1 MAPFFT
7 FYFSLIA
14 FRSSLFAHRFSLITF
29 RYRFSLITFR
39 FSLYKGYA
47 KANPS
52 IITPNFR

>member
-1 MAPFFT
+1 MVPFFT

-14 FRSSLFAHRFSLITF
+14 FRFSLFAFH
-29 RYRFSLITFR
+29 
-39 FSLYKGYA
+39 FSLYKGSA

>member
-1 MAPFFT
+1 MTPFFT

-14 FRSSLFAHRFSLITF
+14 
-29 RYRFSLITFR
+29 FR

>member
-1 MAPFFT
+1 MVPFFT

-14 FRSSLFAHRFSLITF
+14 FRSSLFAHHFSLF
-29 RYRFSLITFR
+29 TFR

-52 IITPNFR
+52 IITPSFR

>member
-1 MAPFFT
+1 MVPFFT

-14 FRSSLFAHRFSLITF
+14 FRYRFSLITF

-52 IITPNFR
+52 IITPSFR

>member
-1 MAPFFT
+1 MVPFFT

-14 FRSSLFAHRFSLITF
+14 F

>member
-1 MAPFFT
+1 MVPFFT

-14 FRSSLFAHRFSLITF
+14 FRFSLFAFH
-29 RYRFSLITFR
+29 

>member
-14 FRSSLFAHRFSLITF
+14 FHSSLFAHH
-29 RYRFSLITFR
+29 FSLITFR

-52 IITPNFR
+52 IITPSFR